1 MGLLQV
7 SPINSMSGTNNSGN
21 LGLTPGGGLEAGI
34 ALQQLVQKQQH
45 RQQLSFNPLPP
56 PLLQA
61 TSYGGDSLNILRPT
75 VQRVNNQPTR
85 YFHPPQTQAKEQTTP
100 KNSLWEN
107 YGNAQQ
113 QQRQDTD
120 HNNNPIPRAEF
131 PRYFPSSTFEYCLLI
146 TSLFLTRTSVGG
158 IEGSARNSPVQ
169 SAEPRHEKSADVT
182 ATGQDDQIARLLR
195 SSLHA
200 VSGGESTAVN
210 LPGGTNDPTT
220 SGVSLERAAR

>member
-1 MGLLQV
+1 MSTSGVRGGGNPCLNMGLLQV

-131 PRYFPSSTFEYCLLI
+131 PRYFSPHRHLNTVYLL
-146 TSLFLTRTSVGG
+146 LHCFLLG
-158 IEGSARNSPVQ
+158 PVLAESKVVQGTVQFSQQ
-169 SAEPRHEKSADVT
+169 SHGMKS
-182 ATGQDDQIARLLR
+182 RL
-195 SSLHA
+195 
-200 VSGGESTAVN
+200 T
-210 LPGGTNDPTT
+210 
-220 SGVSLERAAR
+220 